1 MRSSGRR
8 STVNPM
14 ELRCRRPLL
23 LTSLI
28 AGVAFSLLAAGCGGG
43 GSPRVA
49 SVASSTTAA
58 NKPQSLTSYSACM
71 RSHGVPSFPDPDSGG
86 VIQKGPV
93 VAARSVNPSRFDA
106 ASTACGRL
114 FPAGPGGAPPTIP
127 RADRVDY
134 LKAAACMRRHG
145 IPNFPDPTFQNN
157 GVKFNIPSSINPN
170 SPQVVHALPICRKLI
185 PAGLPYSGTN

>member
-1 MRSSGRR
+1 MRRRGRR

-14 ELRCRRPLL
+14 ELRCRHSLL

-28 AGVAFSLLAAGCGGG
+28 AGGALSLLAAGCGGA

-49 SVASSTTAA
+49 SVASSTTATR
-58 NKPQSLTSYSACM
+58 PQSLTSYSNCM
-71 RSHGVPSFPDPDSGG
+71 RSHGVPTFPDPDSSG

-93 VAARSVNPSRFDA
+93 VAARQVDPSRFDA
-106 ASTACGRL
+106 ATTACGHL
-114 FPAGPGGAPPTIP
+114 FPAGPGGSVQIS

-145 IPNFPDPTFQNN
+145 IPNFPDPTFQNS
-157 GVKFNIPSSINPN
+157 GVKFTIPSSINPN

>member
-1 MRSSGRR
+1 MRWSSRR

-23 LTSLI
+23 LTSLV
-28 AGVAFSLLAAGCGGG
+28 AGAAFSLLAAGCGGG

-49 SVASSTTAA
+49 SVASSTTTA
-58 NKPQSLTSYSACM
+58 NKPQNITSYSRCM
-71 RSHGVPSFPDPDSGG
+71 RSHGVPTFPDPDSGG

-93 VAARSVNPSRFDA
+93 VAARTVDPSRFDA
-106 ASTACGRL
+106 AATACGHL
-114 FPAGPGGAPPTIP
+114 FPGGPGGSVQIS

-145 IPNFPDPTFQNN
+145 IPNFPDPTFQNG

-170 SPQVVHALPICRKLI
+170 SPQVVHAQPICRKLI